1 MVLRILGCGVLG
13 GRRRYEK
20 ATVGV
25 LLIESRTPQMHQRA
39 CVEGGEFITIVNEN
53 ADILSCII
61 ADGEHIGR
69 T

>member
-20 ATVGV
+20 AAVGV
-25 LLIESRTPQMHQRA
+25 LLIESRTPQMHQGT
-39 CVEGGEFITIVNEN
+39 CVEGSEFITIVNEN

-61 ADGEHIGR
+61 ADGKHIGR